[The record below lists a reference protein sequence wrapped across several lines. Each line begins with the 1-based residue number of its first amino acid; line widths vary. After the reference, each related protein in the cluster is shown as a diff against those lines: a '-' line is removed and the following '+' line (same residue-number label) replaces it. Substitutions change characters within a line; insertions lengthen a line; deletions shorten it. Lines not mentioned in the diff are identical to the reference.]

1 MFILTDMIVVDMIK
15 LKRELVMTK
24 LVKKEFVMIYMK

>member
-15 LKRELVMTK
+15 LKGELVMTE

>member
-15 LKRELVMTK
+15 LRGELVMTE